1 MGFTVIIVLVLLLI
15 LFIIKKVERFLQ
27 VKSMNKTVD
36 SLEDRLNKR
45 AKERGEKNKI
55 KLKRFKT
62 DDSGLSVG
70 KSKERN
76 KDGSLDRRFKE
87 NK

>member
-76 KDGSLDRRFKE
+76 KAGSLDRRFKE
-87 NK
+87 NR

>member
-1 MGFTVIIVLVLLLI
+1 
-15 LFIIKKVERFLQ
+15 
-27 VKSMNKTVD
+27 MNKTVD

-76 KDGSLDRRFKE
+76 KDGSLDKRFKE
-87 NK
+87 NR

>member
-36 SLEDRLNKR
+36 SLEHRLNKR

-76 KDGSLDRRFKE
+76 KDGSLDKRFKE
-87 NK
+87 NR

>member
-76 KDGSLDRRFKE
+76 KDGSLDKRFKE
-87 NK
+87 NR

>member
-1 MGFTVIIVLVLLLI
+1 MIFTVLIVLALLLI

-27 VKSMNKTVD
+27 VKSMNTTVS

-45 AKERGEKNKI
+45 AKERGEKKKI
-55 KLKRFKT
+55 KLKRFET

-87 NK
+87 NR